1 MMKLENNFNFIGYF
15 SKTNRYK
22 KNMDQIQ
29 IKMKLKG
36 CFNKLKGLT
45 QELRRR
51 EKNKL

>member
-1 MMKLENNFNFIGYF
+1 MMKSKNNLNFIGYF

-29 IKMKLKG
+29 MKMKLKG
-36 CFNKLKGLT
+36 CFNKLEGLT